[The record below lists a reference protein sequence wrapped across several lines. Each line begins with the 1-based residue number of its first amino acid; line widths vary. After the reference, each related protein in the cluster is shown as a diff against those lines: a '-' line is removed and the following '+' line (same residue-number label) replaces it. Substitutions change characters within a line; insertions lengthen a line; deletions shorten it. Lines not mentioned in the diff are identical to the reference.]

1 MKKVSLV
8 LAILALTSC
17 KFDQN
22 GNKNIIPIGEIRPTQ
37 QTSATS
43 AAPAVGETTADVREK
58 TEKAEVSTEKV
69 DAAGNYIY
77 DVGEMLEIE
86 LPNGEKL
93 NIGTNSTENQLFS
106 MLNNSDYVVSAD
118 KTQGWITLDRVYFS
132 TGSDQLTPTS
142 QNQLD
147 NIVAIL
153 KAFPNTEVKLGGYT
167 DNTGSQQINQPL
179 SEGRAKSVMN
189 EIGKAGIDP
198 ARLAAEG
205 YGSEHPL
212 CPANDTDVCKAKNR
226 RVDIRITKK

>member
-37 QTSATS
+37 QTSSTP
-43 AAPAVGETTADVREK
+43 AAPAVGETSADVTEK

-86 LPNGEKL
+86 LPDGEKL

-132 TGSDQLTPTS
+132 TGSDQLTATS
-142 QNQLD
+142 QKQLD

-153 KAFPNTEVKLGGYT
+153 KAFPDTEVKLGGYT

-189 EIGKAGIDP
+189 EIGKSGINE

>member
-43 AAPAVGETTADVREK
+43 AAPAVDETTADVTEK

-77 DVGEMLEIE
+77 DVGELLEIE

-93 NIGTNSTENQLFS
+93 NIGTNSTENQLIS
-106 MLNNSDYVVSAD
+106 MLNDSDYVVSAD

-132 TGSDQLTPTS
+132 TGSDQLTAAS

-153 KAFPNTEVKLGGYT
+153 KAFHDTEVKLGGYT

>member
-37 QTSATS
+37 QTSATPVAS
-43 AAPAVGETTADVREK
+43 AVGETTADVTEK
-58 TEKAEVSTEKV
+58 TEKAEVPTEKV

-77 DVGEMLEIE
+77 DVGELLEIE
-86 LPNGEKL
+86 LPNGDKL

-118 KTQGWITLDRVYFS
+118 KTQGWITLDRIYFS

-153 KAFPNTEVKLGGYT
+153 KAFPNTEVKFGGYT

-189 EIGKAGIDP
+189 EIGKAGIDVS
-198 ARLAAEG
+198 RLAAEG

>member
-37 QTSATS
+37 QTSATP
-43 AAPAVGETTADVREK
+43 AAPAVGETTADVTEK
-58 TEKAEVSTEKV
+58 TEKAEVPTEKV

-106 MLNNSDYVVSAD
+106 MLNDSDYVVSAD

-132 TGSDQLTPTS
+132 TGSDQLTATS

-189 EIGKAGIDP
+189 EIGKAGIDV

>member
-43 AAPAVGETTADVREK
+43 AAPAVGETTADVTEK

-77 DVGEMLEIE
+77 DVGELLEIE

>member
-22 GNKNIIPIGEIRPTQ
+22 GNKNIIPIDEIRSTQ

-43 AAPAVGETTADVREK
+43 AAPAVSETTADVTEK
-58 TEKAEVSTEKV
+58 TEKTEVPTEKV

-77 DVGEMLEIE
+77 DVGELLEIE
-86 LPNGEKL
+86 LPNGDKL

-132 TGSDQLTPTS
+132 TGSDQLTATS

-153 KAFPNTEVKLGGYT
+153 KAFPDTEVKLGGYT

-189 EIGKAGIDP
+189 EIGKAGIDV

>member
-37 QTSATS
+37 QTSATP
-43 AAPAVGETTADVREK
+43 AAPAVGETTADVTEK
-58 TEKAEVSTEKV
+58 TEKAEVPTEKV

-77 DVGEMLEIE
+77 DVGELLEIE

-132 TGSDQLTPTS
+132 TGSDQLTATS

>member
-43 AAPAVGETTADVREK
+43 AAPAVGETTADVTEK
-58 TEKAEVSTEKV
+58 TENAEVSTEKV

-77 DVGEMLEIE
+77 DVGELLEIE

-118 KTQGWITLDRVYFS
+118 KTQGWITLDRIYFS

-153 KAFPNTEVKLGGYT
+153 KAFPNTEVKFGGYT

>member
-37 QTSATS
+37 QTSATP
-43 AAPAVGETTADVREK
+43 AAPAVGETTADVTEK
-58 TEKAEVSTEKV
+58 TEKAEVPTEKV

-77 DVGEMLEIE
+77 DVGELLEIE

-132 TGSDQLTPTS
+132 TGSDQLTATS

-189 EIGKAGIDP
+189 EIGKAGIDV

>member
-37 QTSATS
+37 QTSATP
-43 AAPAVGETTADVREK
+43 AAPAVGETTADVTEK
-58 TEKAEVSTEKV
+58 TEKAEAPTEKV

-77 DVGEMLEIE
+77 DVGELLEIE
-86 LPNGEKL
+86 LPNGDKL

>member
-37 QTSATS
+37 QTSATP
-43 AAPAVGETTADVREK
+43 AAPAVGETTADVTEK

-106 MLNNSDYVVSAD
+106 MLNDSDYVVSAD

-132 TGSDQLTPTS
+132 TGSDQLTATS

-189 EIGKAGIDP
+189 EIGKAGIDV